1 MIGLLLIFLLFAVRQ
16 EFFSCHA
23 LRAFFLYIGA
33 VVDRNA
39 VFPLHDGLDAR
50 TAEVALAV
58 SHGGAGAAFYAVYGE
73 NRDAAV
79 QAVHEIDIRITCSQR
94 QIIFSGQDGM
104 SRSGAISEYGLISS
118 FRSMIGARYGS

>member
-79 QAVHEIDIRITCSQR
+79 QAVHDGL
-94 QIIFSGQDGM
+94 FFHLLAAADDLSGQDGM

>member
-58 SHGGAGAAFYAVYGE
+58 SHGGAGAAFYAVHGE

-79 QAVHEIDIRITCSQR
+79 QAVYDSLFFHLLAAADDFFRAGRDVQKRRDLGVCR
-94 QIIFSGQDGM
+94 
-104 SRSGAISEYGLISS
+104 ISS